1 MEFTYGTISAK
12 RVQEI
17 TDMKIPAPGIYCGFK
32 EFYEAGEREYYAHSE
47 DERILFFQAFTPL
60 HDQIVLGKDD
70 KPVFV
75 YIYGDEWFYIEFE
88 GYEMLKTEKRNG
100 IDYDHYILEV
110 KRNEKID
117 KREDKDELLHRFREV
132 RTAHVNGEALVW
144 HQDHIDTIEIKY
156 EGVIY
161 K

>member
-70 KPVFV
+70 KPVLV
-75 YIYGDEWFYIEFE
+75 YIWGRMVLY
-88 GYEMLKTEKRNG
+88 
-100 IDYDHYILEV
+100 
-110 KRNEKID
+110 
-117 KREDKDELLHRFREV
+117 
-132 RTAHVNGEALVW
+132 
-144 HQDHIDTIEIKY
+144 
-156 EGVIY
+156 
-161 K
+161 